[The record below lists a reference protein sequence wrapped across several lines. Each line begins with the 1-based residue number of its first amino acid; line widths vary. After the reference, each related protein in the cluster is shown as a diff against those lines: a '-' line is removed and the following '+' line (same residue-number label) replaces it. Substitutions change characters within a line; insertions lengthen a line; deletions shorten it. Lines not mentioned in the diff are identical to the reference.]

1 MRAIVIQKFGGPE
14 SLVIKELPDP
24 EPKPGHVVIQVKA
37 FGINHAEMHMRRGGV
52 GRSRRGQRHRVR
64 RPRQIL
70 PWRRISGRDQG
81 SRIDGRHGS
90 DD

>member
-37 FGINHAEMHMRRGGV
+37 FGINHAEMHMRRGSGPKPQ
-52 GRSRRGQRHRVR
+52 RSAASSVSASSNPALVANFGSG
-64 RPRQIL
+64 PR
-70 PWRRISGRDQG
+70 
-81 SRIDGRHGS
+81 
-90 DD
+90 